1 MTVMTRIARAPLAAV
16 ELANIVLTT
25 SDAAIAASPRDV
37 VWSHRDVTL
46 YRYRSAKRTH
56 SVPILLVFAL
66 INTPAIF
73 DLSPGNS
80 LVEFLL
86 EAGFDVFLL
95 DWGYPDEEDADT
107 GLDNYV
113 CDELHWAIRETLRV
127 SATRELTLLGWCM
140 GATLCAMYC
149 GLGPGPA
156 VRTVRNLVLLTIPVD
171 GRRST
176 YAKWVGS
183 PDFDSDRVAE
193 QWRILPG
200 RAVDFA
206 NKLLKPV
213 TNFGSTY
220 RRLAA
225 QVAED
230 SARPD
235 IYQPMAK
242 WVGDN
247 PNLPGRAWAQWIQIM
262 YSDGALTAGRVRLR
276 GQRVDLGRIDQG
288 LLVITADADHIAPRD
303 STMPLFDVVGSR
315 DVTHFDRPG
324 GHIGLVAG
332 SGAKHELW
340 PDIAAWLAEH
350 SA

>member
-1 MTVMTRIARAPLAAV
+1 VTVITRIARAPIAAV

-25 SDAAIAASPRDV
+25 SDAAIAASPREV

-73 DLSPGNS
+73 DLRPGNS

-86 EAGFDVFLL
+86 EEGFDVFLL

-107 GLDNYV
+107 GVDNYV

-127 SATRELTLLGWCM
+127 SAARELTLLGWCM

-156 VRTVRNLVLLTIPVD
+156 GRTVRNLVLLTMPID
-171 GRRST
+171 GRLST
-176 YAKWVGS
+176 YAQWVGS

-200 RAVDFA
+200 GAVDFA

-213 TNFGSTY
+213 TNFWSTY

-247 PNLPGRAWAQWIQIM
+247 PNLPGRAWAQWIHIM
-262 YSDGALTAGRVRLR
+262 YRDGALAAGRVRLR

-288 LLVITADADHIAPRD
+288 LLVITAGADHIAPRD
-303 STMPLFDVVGSR
+303 NTMPLFDVVGSR

-332 SGAKHELW
+332 SAARHELW
-340 PDIAAWLAEH
+340 PDIAAWLVEH